1 VVVVA
6 VVVVVALL
14 VGVGAWL
21 WSSGDDDAVA
31 TSPTTEATAPT
42 TEPDESTVPPT
53 TDDTDEVDPELA
65 TAIEELEAFVEEER
79 GLEFKEEVEVELVSQ
94 DEFDDRLLADF
105 EESRDDIETA
115 GRVYQALGLLEP
127 GIDVVAALEQALT
140 AGVAGFYDPETD
152 ELVVLGEAVTPYT
165 KQVIVHELV
174 HALDDQ
180 WFELDRPEI
189 DDADDE
195 SSVGFSALVEGDATV
210 VQTAYISSLSGNEL
224 AELSREATA
233 LLREVERRMGDVPQI
248 IRDELE
254 VVYLLGETFVGELL
268 DDGGQEAVDAAFD
281 DPPTTSK
288 EIMDPSRY
296 LEGFEPTPV
305 ETPTADGDV
314 FDEGVIGQLL
324 VEWLL
329 DVELDEDEAAEVAD
343 GWAGDRYVA
352 WEEGEETC
360 VRFEIASLDDAAGA
374 ELAKAFQAWANEQP
388 DAEVDELDSGLVQ
401 VTSCVTGASGGGGTS
416 PS

>member
-1 VVVVA
+1 VVVA
-6 VVVVVALL
+6 VLVVVALL
-14 VGVGAWL
+14 VGAGAWL
-21 WSSGDDDAVA
+21 WSAGDDDAVA
-31 TSPTTEATAPT
+31 TSPTTEVAPT
-42 TEPDESTVPPT
+42 TTPDEATDPPT
-53 TDDTDEVDPELA
+53 TDDDDVVDPELA
-65 TAIEELEAFVEEER
+65 AAIEELEAFVEEER
-79 GLEFKEEVEVELVSQ
+79 GLEFKEDVEVELVSQ

-105 EESRDDIETA
+105 EESREDIETA

-152 ELVVLGEAVTPYT
+152 ELVVLGDEVTPYT
-165 KQVIVHELV
+165 EQVIVHELV

-195 SSVGFSALVEGDATV
+195 SSIGFSALVEGDATV
-210 VQTAYISSLSGNEL
+210 VQTAYISSLSGDEL

-233 LLREVERRMGDVPQI
+233 LLRDVERRMGDVPQI

-254 VVYLLGETFVGELL
+254 VVYLLGEPFVGELL
-268 DDGGQEAVDAAFD
+268 DDGGQAAVDAAFD

-305 ETPTADGDV
+305 DTPEADGEV

-329 DVELDEDEAAEVAD
+329 DVELDEREAAEIAD

-352 WEEGEETC
+352 WEDGEETC
-360 VRFEIASLDDAAGA
+360 VRFEIAPLDEAAGA
-374 ELAKAFQAWANEQP
+374 DLAKAFQAWANEQP
-388 DAEVDELDSGLVQ
+388 DAEVTELDSGLVR
-401 VTSCVTGASGGGGTS
+401 VTSCVTGASGGGGPS

>member
-1 VVVVA
+1 
-6 VVVVVALL
+6 
-14 VGVGAWL
+14 
-21 WSSGDDDAVA
+21 
-31 TSPTTEATAPT
+31 
-42 TEPDESTVPPT
+42 
-53 TDDTDEVDPELA
+53 
-65 TAIEELEAFVEEER
+65 
-79 GLEFKEEVEVELVSQ
+79 
-94 DEFDDRLLADF
+94 
-105 EESRDDIETA
+105 
-115 GRVYQALGLLEP
+115 
-127 GIDVVAALEQALT
+127 VVAAPEQALT

-195 SSVGFSALVEGDATV
+195 SSVGFSALAEGDATV

-343 GWAGDRYVA
+343 GWAGDRHVA

-401 VTSCVTGASGGGGTS
+401 VTSCVTGASRGGGTS